1 MHKQIETDFLYMLF
15 VLSMNFIPILPRR
28 ERAHVTTPRRDT
40 QSSPYDEHHTPTLRL
55 ALCQAAR
62 GAHSTAPRT
71 PRYGHSFLVKSFSLS
86 LSLSLSLQG
95 RLPECASVA
104 VLAPIRCG
112 EETAQRRL
120 EWAATAWT
128 QLSISM
134 RECASVAFL
143 TPVGRGVVSAQLG
156 FDWLA
161 TVCFRARVL
170 LDACLRDAG
179 LDEKG
184 RGEKGVCVTTSHA
197 GSESTSAQAS

>member
-1 MHKQIETDFLYMLF
+1 MCS
-15 VLSMNFIPILPRR
+15 VR
-28 ERAHVTTPRRDT
+28 
-40 QSSPYDEHHTPTLRL
+40 
-55 ALCQAAR
+55 
-62 GAHSTAPRT
+62 
-71 PRYGHSFLVKSFSLS
+71 
-86 LSLSLSLQG
+86 
-95 RLPECASVA
+95 ECASVA
-104 VLAPIRCG
+104 VLAPIGCG